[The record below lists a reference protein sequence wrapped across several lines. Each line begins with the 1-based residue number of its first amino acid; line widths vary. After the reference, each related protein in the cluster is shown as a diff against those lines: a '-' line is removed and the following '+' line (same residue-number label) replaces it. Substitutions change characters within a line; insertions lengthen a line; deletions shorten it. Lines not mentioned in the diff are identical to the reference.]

1 MILCTF
7 VKSDDIKMAVYIQ
20 WPSDPLLHESF
31 LMEKVMATSIGYDT
45 TEYCIKSYLR
55 GNLLSKT

>member
-45 TEYCIKSYLR
+45 TE
-55 GNLLSKT
+55 